1 MNYFE
6 KINGSLVFREDGE
19 TVEASAPIAT
29 IPVFLRDGKQEYL
42 IGEFSQD
49 KE

>member
-1 MNYFE
+1 MNNFE
-6 KINGSLVFREDGE
+6 EINGGLVFREDGE
-19 TVEASAPIAT
+19 TVEAPAPIAM
-29 IPVFLRDGKQEYL
+29 IPVFLRDGKQKYL